1 MPQET
6 YLVIPKVVKFSVL
19 NKTIGINQ
27 KLAISTGDYQH
38 IVSDHKLWEIKLCF
52 VWFKHVD
59 FFISGGVYIQETPDG
74 EIIPVQQEGTAEKA
88 RIRVREYFRDLRETI
103 QHQENEALTVI
114 NSYIREKLCALRQQ
128 QEDMTVLTSQIS
140 NVCLECDRAV
150 KRSDAEVNQRPICSE
165 GTKGA
170 LEWRHFMLLSSSG
183 QILLYMKPFN
193 NILQTLFKCS
203 SPRHC

>member
-1 MPQET
+1 M
-6 YLVIPKVVKFSVL
+6 
-19 NKTIGINQ
+19 
-27 KLAISTGDYQH
+27 
-38 IVSDHKLWEIKLCF
+38 
-52 VWFKHVD
+52 
-59 FFISGGVYIQETPDG
+59 
-74 EIIPVQQEGTAEKA
+74 QQEGTAEKA

-128 QEDMTVLTSQIS
+128 QEDMTVLMSQIS

-170 LEWRHFMLLSSSG
+170 LE
-183 QILLYMKPFN
+183 
-193 NILQTLFKCS
+193 
-203 SPRHC
+203 